1 MSIVPNRRFRET
13 QEMTEPPYS
22 KNVMWLRKVEEDRF
36 LLMVYNMDTAAWV
49 PITCV
54 WDDILCKPWW
64 TEQIHKI
71 FEYDEHGDVVY
82 DSDGAPKLK
91 DNVEMLA
98 DNIKFVYNGSSETIR
113 GWKEDDP
120 KQYPDVTQTRTVW
133 RLDGSDRY
141 VEDTIQ
147 KFTLMPDAWNILFDY
162 YMSGQ
167 YDMNEVIAAQIAN
180 EIGADDV
187 MFAHWLNLLDENDK
201 SCLVRSVENNT
212 YELITM
218 NSNDGFVVWNT
229 VRQDSVTDTKPVFSL
244 DYIMEKLMYLIEQ
257 CECIKSHMDDDIN
270 NNNNNEEDMS
280 EYATKAE
287 VQAIQNQLTQL
298 LSEVQTLSSNLNT
311 QRNKIYSLEN
321 DDDILK
327 KYYLAT
333 KDSDSNFNDISS
345 SFQNLLIKRTLNGV
359 STRPF
364 TAYLTQMD
372 NDETTYYFDKEELP
386 QFYDNSY
393 YNAYVASGN
402 DETKINEYFTAS
414 ACAVTDSTVTS
425 VVDVTNEDWTN
436 LMSLRNHVIGE
447 YDSNNGFSPNV
458 DDIGITGIDF
468 SDGHGGYDKT
478 KKYIAK
484 NGNNYALVT
493 INEASADLNALD
505 DLYSGYIVYVQLL
518 ERKTVGKKDA
528 LVIIDKDGNS
538 HFIG

>member
-82 DSDGAPKLK
+82 DSDGTPKLK

-113 GWKEDDP
+113 GWKDDDP

-147 KFTLMPDAWNILFDY
+147 KFTLMPDAWNRLYDY
-162 YMSGQ
+162 YISGQ

-201 SCLVRSVENNT
+201 SCLVRSGEDGT

-218 NSNDGFVVWNT
+218 NSNDGFVEWNT
-229 VRQDSVTDTKPVFSL
+229 VIQNSVTDTKPVFSL
-244 DYIMEKLMYLIEQ
+244 DYIMEKLLYLIEQ

-298 LSEVQTLSSNLNT
+298 LSAVQALQISQNT
-311 QRNKIYSLEN
+311 QDTKIGNLETTEGRFKN
-321 DDDILK
+321 RFGNAGGKGVIYDSDYDDILPSNDFPSTPK
-327 KYYLAT
+327 KGQLHLKYISRNVVTEHLPAVTYTVTDDGSNSRSISCSDVNVKSADIVLAT
-333 KDSDSNFNDISS
+333 VSSATMTTISS
-345 SFQNLLIKRTLNGV
+345 FISSNAIDRATGDKSFYDLIESVQDADDKSAIKNAFGWNYADDVIASRIVKVSDGSNSKYISVVPDSGYKADNQGYIDNVDCLVFVRSIVEKNETLN
-359 STRPF
+359 
-364 TAYLTQMD
+364 
-372 NDETTYYFDKEELP
+372 
-386 QFYDNSY
+386 
-393 YNAYVASGN
+393 
-402 DETKINEYFTAS
+402 
-414 ACAVTDSTVTS
+414 
-425 VVDVTNEDWTN
+425 
-436 LMSLRNHVIGE
+436 
-447 YDSNNGFSPNV
+447 
-458 DDIGITGIDF
+458 
-468 SDGHGGYDKT
+468 
-478 KKYIAK
+478 IAK
-484 NGNNYALVT
+484 PYFYHNGWHEV
-493 INEASADLNALD
+493 AD
-505 DLYSGYIVYVQLL
+505 
-518 ERKTVGKKDA
+518 
-528 LVIIDKDGNS
+528 
-538 HFIG
+538 